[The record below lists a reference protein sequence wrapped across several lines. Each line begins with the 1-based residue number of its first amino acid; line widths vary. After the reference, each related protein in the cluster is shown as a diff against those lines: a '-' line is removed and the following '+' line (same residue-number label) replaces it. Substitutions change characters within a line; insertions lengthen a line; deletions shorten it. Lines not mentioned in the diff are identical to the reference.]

1 MRLERAGLWEPQHV
15 NETAPVA
22 KAHAEGAMY
31 GAPVPGDRDE
41 ADEGYRRELRT
52 GYLHNA
58 AGADSR

>member
-15 NETAPVA
+15 SEIAPVA
-22 KAHAEGAMY
+22 KAHEQGAMH

-41 ADEGYRRELRT
+41 ADAGYRRELRT
-52 GYLHNA
+52 GYLCNA